1 MGGSN
6 ASAADVKQSLES
18 AISAGEEPLHRSKTC
33 WLQLKYA
40 VDDEGTL
47 KLFTHTPGKS
57 PILHC
62 IRLATC
68 HLMYISARCA
78 KAYWKAK
85 QPVCFLLDVTCGR
98 SAMQT
103 SLALAPFALHTLI
116 SLQHHSGAQKFLG
129 QHLLLGRRLS
139 VKPIQRRWC

>member
-6 ASAADVKQSLES
+6 ASAADVKQSLEG

-57 PILHC
+57 SISWAC
-62 IRLATC
+62 IACVLLVCVYLSMLC
-68 HLMYISARCA
+68 HN
-78 KAYWKAK
+78 
-85 QPVCFLLDVTCGR
+85 R
-98 SAMQT
+98 S
-103 SLALAPFALHTLI
+103 
-116 SLQHHSGAQKFLG
+116 
-129 QHLLLGRRLS
+129 
-139 VKPIQRRWC
+139 

>member
-6 ASAADVKQSLES
+6 ASAAEMKQSLEG

-57 PILHC
+57 SISWSC
-62 IRLATC
+62 IACVLP
-68 HLMYISARCA
+68 AR
-78 KAYWKAK
+78 
-85 QPVCFLLDVTCGR
+85 VN
-98 SAMQT
+98 
-103 SLALAPFALHTLI
+103 
-116 SLQHHSGAQKFLG
+116 
-129 QHLLLGRRLS
+129 LS
-139 VKPIQRRWC
+139 KLCQNKS